1 MCAVK
6 KGEHKKILEQIRK
19 EGYVRVRIDGQ
30 IVDINEE
37 INLEKNKKHTI
48 EVVVD
53 RLIVKDGMQQ
63 RLADSLETALD
74 IGQGIVY
81 VQIGRWRIIDVQS
94 KFCLH

>member
-1 MCAVK
+1 MIDNILSLPERTKLLIMAQIVRGK

-63 RLADSLETALD
+63 RLAD
-74 IGQGIVY
+74 
-81 VQIGRWRIIDVQS
+81 R
-94 KFCLH
+94 